1 MPSRSEFRDVH
12 GCFEPGPTKGAW
24 VGKVTVRQIHSQSHA
39 AHGGRIGAAAPQAQR
54 DDLSPSWVL
63 GRVETPSS
71 RTCRVRY
78 TINSDIAISTPS
90 PPGSGAR
97 YLKLRY
103 AACINVR
110 AQLLAITLWDAPRP
124 PRGSGDRRT
133 VYDRPTHAIMP
144 HGSQARPSPFS
155 RGGCAQHGFCS
166 CRCCGAAAPE
176 ALMEAHGRITA
187 HAHRL
192 PCSISKC
199 VLVLKCS
206 SAYSP

>member
-1 MPSRSEFRDVH
+1 MPHTVVGSEQRRRRRSGTISLRR
-12 GCFEPGPTKGAW
+12 GSW
-24 VGKVTVRQIHSQSHA
+24 VGWRLRS
-39 AHGGRIGAAAPQAQR
+39 
-54 DDLSPSWVL
+54 
-63 GRVETPSS
+63 PSS

-110 AQLLAITLWDAPRP
+110 AQLLAITLWDRP
-124 PRGSGDRRT
+124 GRRGPRGSGGPSDR
-133 VYDRPTHAIMP
+133 VIDLLMP